1 MSPKY
6 HLVDLPDEILLSM
19 TIRLSLVDLM
29 SFMHSCRRLS
39 ALIAQSSLMQYL
51 IRVMRNGLYDPLI
64 TDTSIPQRVEKLE
77 TWERAWIEL
86 SMSPPRRYRLPAD
99 LDDPKKCRVQ
109 SGTLIGTQFSGL
121 RLSWEYCYLDFLHL
135 LGQSNF
141 VSRINIPNFGG
152 DGHVQSWTYAAE
164 SNLIAV
170 ISQFVSAFL
179 SHCGGKFDLLVSNG
193 IIIIIELID
202 DVVHPNY
209 SFINSLQATDTQAL
223 QITMWNSIKS

>member
-19 TIRLSLVDLM
+19 TIRLSLVDLT
-29 SFMHSCRRLS
+29 SFMHSCRRFF

-51 IRVMRNGLYDPLI
+51 IRIMRSGLYDPLI

-109 SGTLIGTQFSGL
+109 NGILIGTQFSGL
-121 RLSWEYCYLDFLHL
+121 RFTWEYCYLDFFHL

-152 DGHVQSWTYAAE
+152 DGHVQSWSYVPE
-164 SNLIAV
+164 SDLIAI
-170 ISQFVSAFL
+170 ISQSVSTFF
-179 SHCGGKFDLLVSNG
+179 SVFGGN
-193 IIIIIELID
+193 D
-202 DVVHPNY
+202 D
-209 SFINSLQATDTQAL
+209 
-223 QITMWNSIKS
+223 